1 MEKEKLVQIIK
12 DWVKLDNEMRTLQR
26 ELNIRKIEKKNT
38 TNRVMEIMRSN
49 NIDCF
54 DMKDG
59 QILYKKRNV
68 KKPVTKLVLMEILST
83 YYEGDKVK
91 ATELNNY
98 IMENRKIAVSET
110 MVRKI
115 QGRSEVQV
123 EDPLHQK
130 SGSGFA

>member
-1 MEKEKLVQIIK
+1 MEKEQLVKIIK

-38 TNRVMEIMRSN
+38 TSRVMEIMRSN

-68 KKPVTKLVLMEILST
+68 KKPVTKSILMEILST
-83 YYEGDKVK
+83 YYEGDQEK
-91 ATELNNY
+91 AHELNNY
-98 IMENRKIAVSET
+98 IMENRKVSVSET
-110 MVRKI
+110 IVRKI
-115 QGRSEVQV
+115 SNKSIA
-123 EDPLHQK
+123 DPTPNPE
-130 SGSGFA
+130 S

>member
-1 MEKEKLVQIIK
+1 MEKEQLVKIIK

-38 TNRVMEIMRSN
+38 TSRVMEIMRSN

-68 KKPVTKLVLMEILST
+68 KKPVTKSILMEILST
-83 YYEGDKVK
+83 YYEGDQEK
-91 ATELNNY
+91 AHELNNY
-98 IMENRKIAVSET
+98 IMENRKVSVSET
-110 MVRKI
+110 IVRKI
-115 QGRSEVQV
+115 SNKPIA
-123 EDPLHQK
+123 DPTPNPE
-130 SGSGFA
+130 S

>member
-1 MEKEKLVQIIK
+1 MEKEQLVKIIK

-38 TNRVMEIMRSN
+38 TSRVMEIMRSN

-68 KKPVTKLVLMEILST
+68 KKPVTKSILMEILST
-83 YYEGDKVK
+83 YYEGDQEK
-91 ATELNNY
+91 AHELNNY
-98 IMENRKIAVSET
+98 IMENRKVSVSET
-110 MVRKI
+110 IVRKI
-115 QGRSEVQV
+115 SNKTIA
-123 EDPLHQK
+123 DPTPNPE
-130 SGSGFA
+130 S

>member
-26 ELNIRKIEKKNT
+26 ELNIRKLEKKNT
-38 TNRVMEIMRSN
+38 TSRVMEIMRSN

-83 YYEGDKVK
+83 YYEGDEVK
-91 ATELNNY
+91 AKELNNY
-98 IMENRKIAVSET
+98 IMENRKITVSET
-110 MVRKI
+110 IVRKI
-115 QGRSEVQV
+115 QGRSEVRS
-123 EDPLHQK
+123 ESNTSTDE
-130 SGSGFA
+130 SSSR

>member
-1 MEKEKLVQIIK
+1 MEKEQLVKIIK

-38 TNRVMEIMRSN
+38 TSRVMEIMRSN

-68 KKPVTKLVLMEILST
+68 KKPVTKSILMEILST
-83 YYEGDKVK
+83 YYEGDQDK
-91 ATELNNY
+91 AHELNNY
-98 IMENRKIAVSET
+98 IMENRKVSVSET
-110 MVRKI
+110 IVRKI
-115 QGRSEVQV
+115 SNKTVV
-123 EDPLHQK
+123 
-130 SGSGFA
+130 GSTPNLES

>member
-26 ELNIRKIEKKNT
+26 ELNIRKLEKKNT
-38 TNRVMEIMRSN
+38 TSRVMEIMRSN

-83 YYEGDKVK
+83 YYEGDEVK
-91 ATELNNY
+91 AKELNNY
-98 IMENRKIAVSET
+98 IMENRKITVSET
-110 MVRKI
+110 IVRKI
-115 QGRSEVQV
+115 QGKSESNTSTD
-123 EDPLHQK
+123 ESSLH
-130 SGSGFA
+130 

>member
-1 MEKEKLVQIIK
+1 MEKEQLVKIIK

-38 TNRVMEIMRSN
+38 TSRVMEIMRSN

-68 KKPVTKLVLMEILST
+68 KKPVTKSILMEILST
-83 YYEGDKVK
+83 YYEGDQEK
-91 ATELNNY
+91 AHELNNY
-98 IMENRKIAVSET
+98 IMENRKVSISET
-110 MVRKI
+110 IVRKI
-115 QGRSEVQV
+115 SNKTIA
-123 EDPLHQK
+123 DPTPNPE
-130 SGSGFA
+130 S

>member
-1 MEKEKLVQIIK
+1 MEKEQLVKIIK

-38 TNRVMEIMRSN
+38 TSRVMEIMRSN

-68 KKPVTKLVLMEILST
+68 KKPVTKSILMEILST
-83 YYEGDKVK
+83 YYEGDQEK
-91 ATELNNY
+91 AHELNNY
-98 IMENRKIAVSET
+98 ISNMTI
-110 MVRKI
+110 
-115 QGRSEVQV
+115 
-123 EDPLHQK
+123 
-130 SGSGFA
+130 

>member
-12 DWVKLDNEMRTLQR
+12 DWVKVDNEMRTLQR

-38 TNRVMEIMRSN
+38 TSRVMEIMRSN

-83 YYEGDKVK
+83 YYDGDEVK
-91 ATELNNY
+91 AKELNNY
-98 IMENRKIAVSET
+98 IMENRKITVSET
-110 MVRKI
+110 IVRKI
-115 QGRSEVQV
+115 QGTVSTP
-123 EDPLHQK
+123 DPE
-130 SGSGFA
+130 S